1 MKRAKLIL
9 SLGLAAIAAPA
20 LAQNNAGP
28 AAAQHGHDVF
38 LNYGCWECHGTV
50 GQGGAG
56 PALLPKLP
64 AFAVFETFV
73 RQGSPA
79 GMLPYSPKMMPED
92 DLNAAYAY
100 LKSQPAPPHPAVL
113 FPAEK

>member
-1 MKRAKLIL
+1 MRFSFSGSIVAAV
-9 SLGLAAIAAPA
+9 LAVVSASPVS
-20 LAQNNAGP
+20 AQNAG
-28 AAAQHGHDVF
+28 AQHGHDVF
-38 LNYGCWECHGTV
+38 IAFGCWECHGTV

-64 AFAVFETFV
+64 AMGVFETFV

-79 GMLPYSPKMMPED
+79 GMLPYSLKVLSND

-100 LKSQPAPPHPAVL
+100 LKSLPPPPHPDLIYA
-113 FPAEK
+113 K